1 MKAKNLITII
11 LLNFILFS
19 KVSGQSYDFSAITQM
34 LDDSAS
40 MYLNRIYVDVYQD
53 DSLIYHYQD
62 GWLHCDNVRLG
73 LASST
78 KWVSAAIFLRLA
90 EKGWLSL
97 DDSIGMYL
105 PIFSQYGKGHTTLR
119 HAYSMS
125 SGVFSPG
132 NGLEYHRNPALT
144 LKQSTDSIAEK
155 LNILYPTGDMIG
167 YDGSMMHVWGRVAE
181 VIDSINGNNRD
192 WRTIAKEEF
201 LDLLEMDSTDYTDF
215 YPNNPAVAGGI
226 ETTPC
231 DYLKFLKMLSNH
243 GIYNSDT
250 ILHQSSIDE
259 MFFDQT
265 NSAPIYHT
273 YWPHNHPDFPSTV
286 DTMRYTFGAWWT
298 ELDNA
303 GNIIQITSPGAYGH
317 YPFYDRCRNI
327 YGTFFCFIP
336 TIAGNGMDMIP
347 TYLRFLKILREE
359 IGPCEMTTAS
369 EESTSELSK
378 LTVFPNPVS
387 ELLSVK
393 SEKQIKTIKVFN
405 MFGQTV
411 WESPVNDNNY
421 EFKTNGIGSGLFVL
435 QIMFS
440 DNQLVSHKIIIQ

>member
-1 MKAKNLITII
+1 MKRLAI
-11 LLNFILFS
+11 L
-19 KVSGQSYDFSAITQM
+19 VSGALMLLASNRTAAQSYDFSAITQI

-40 MYLNRIYVDVYQD
+40 MYLERIYVDVYQD
-53 DSLIYHYQD
+53 DSLIYHYQH
-62 GWLHCDNVRLG
+62 GWLQCNNVRLG

-90 EKGWLSL
+90 EKGWLTL

-105 PIFSQYGKGHTTLR
+105 PVFSQYGKGHTTLR
-119 HAYSMS
+119 DAYSMS

-132 NGLEYHRNPALT
+132 HGVEYHRDPALT
-144 LKQSTDSIAEK
+144 LQQSADSIAK
-155 LNILYPTGDMIG
+155 NLSILYPTGDMIG

-181 VIDSINGNNRD
+181 VIDSTNGNNRD

-201 LDLLEMDSTDYTDF
+201 FDLMDMDSTDYTDF

-231 DYLKFLKMLSNH
+231 DYLKFLKMLSNQ
-243 GIYNSDT
+243 GIYNGDT
-250 ILHQSSIDE
+250 ILQQSSIDE

-273 YWPHNHPDFPSTV
+273 YWPHNHPDFPATV

-298 ELDNA
+298 ELDNS

-336 TIAGNGMDMIP
+336 VTQGGGMQMIP
-347 TYLRFLKILREE
+347 TYLKFLRILREE
-359 IGPCEMTTAS
+359 FGPCDMVS
-369 EESTSELSK
+369 SVEETRVKANLVT
-378 LTVFPNPVS
+378 LFPNPAS
-387 ELLSVK
+387 EILSIRT
-393 SEKQIKTIKVFN
+393 EKEVRTIKLIN
-405 MFGQTV
+405 LLGQ
-411 WESPVNDNNY
+411 PVKEISVNSREY
-421 EFKTNGIGSGLFVL
+421 ELKTHGMGTGIFVL
-435 QIMFS
+435 QILFS
-440 DNQLVSHKIIIQ
+440 DNEVVSRKIIIQ

>member
-1 MKAKNLITII
+1 MNRLVI
-11 LLNFILFS
+11 LLSCALFLIATN
-19 KVSGQSYDFSAITQM
+19 KATAQSYDLSAITQM

-53 DSLIYHYQD
+53 DSLIYHYQN

-73 LASST
+73 LASSS
-78 KWVSAAIFLRLA
+78 KWISAAIFLRLA
-90 EKGWLSL
+90 EMGWLSL

-105 PIFSQYGKGHTTLR
+105 PVFSAYGKGHTTLR

-132 NGLEYHRNPALT
+132 NGVEYHRDPSLT
-144 LKQSTDSIAEK
+144 LSQSADSIAK
-155 LNILYPTGDMIG
+155 NLSILYPTGKRIG

-181 VIDSINGNNRD
+181 VIDSTMGNNRD

-201 LDLLEMDSTDYTDF
+201 FDLMDMDSTDYTDF

-231 DYLKFLKMLSNH
+231 DYLKFLKMLSDD
-243 GIYNSDT
+243 GIYNGDT
-250 ILHQSSIDE
+250 ILQPSSVEE

-265 NSAPIYHT
+265 HSAPIYHT

-286 DTMRYTFGAWWT
+286 DTMRYTLGAWWT
-298 ELDNA
+298 DRDRS

-327 YGTFFCFIP
+327 YGTFFCYIP
-336 TIAGNGMDMIP
+336 VIAGSGMDMIP
-347 TYLRFLKILREE
+347 TYLRFLKILREAT
-359 IGPCEMTTAS
+359 GPCDLNTGMEAPAS
-369 EESTSELSK
+369 PIAEV
-378 LTVFPNPVS
+378 TVFPNPVT
-387 ELLSVK
+387 ELLFIKSVK
-393 SEKQIKTIKVFN
+393 PIRTLTLLDMLGQRVREISVNANACEMKTHGLPGGFYLVQIV
-405 MFGQTV
+405 
-411 WESPVNDNNY
+411 
-421 EFKTNGIGSGLFVL
+421 
-435 QIMFS
+435 FS
-440 DNQLVSHKIIIQ
+440 DNEVVSRKIIIQ

>member
-1 MKAKNLITII
+1 MRNL
-11 LLNFILFS
+11 LLIFCFFVWLQNSNAQTYNFTP
-19 KVSGQSYDFSAITQM
+19 ITQM

-62 GWLHCDNVRLG
+62 GWLQCNNVRLG

-78 KWVSAAIFLRLA
+78 KWISAAIFLRLA
-90 EKGWLSL
+90 ENGWLTL

-105 PIFSQYGKGHTTLR
+105 PIFTQFGKGHTTLR
-119 HAYSMS
+119 QAYSMS

-132 NGLEYHRNPALT
+132 NGVEYHRDPALT
-144 LKQSTDSIAEK
+144 LQQSADSIAK
-155 LNILYPTGDMIG
+155 NLNILYPTGDMIG

-192 WRTIAKEEF
+192 WLTIAKEEF
-201 LDLLEMDSTDYTDF
+201 FNLLGMDSTDYTDF

-243 GIYNSDT
+243 GIYNGDT
-250 ILHQSSIDE
+250 ILQQSSIDE

-273 YWPHNHPDFPSTV
+273 YWPHNHPDFPATV

-298 ELDNA
+298 ELDNS

-336 TIAGNGMDMIP
+336 VIHGGGMQMIP
-347 TYLRFLKILREE
+347 TYLKFLRILREQL
-359 IGPCEMTTAS
+359 GPCDLLSSVEETTI
-369 EESTSELSK
+369 ELIS
-378 LTVFPNPVS
+378 LTVFPNPANTS
-387 ELLSVK
+387 ISISSQLLKEPFDV
-393 SEKQIKTIKVFN
+393 QIFN
-405 MFGQTV
+405 SKGLLVLQQTNQNIMDI
-411 WESPVNDNNY
+411 SHLA
-421 EFKTNGIGSGLFVL
+421 NGIYILIL
-435 QIMFS
+435 QA
-440 DNQLVSHKIIIQ
+440 DNQVFKQKFIKK